1 MLRSATIRM
10 RELIQMVFR
19 RIAVAMVATATVA
32 LTACGF
38 YADSTGQTCL
48 IVLGIP
54 VCDTVA

>member
-1 MLRSATIRM
+1 M
-10 RELIQMVFR
+10 EMVLR

-38 YADSTGQTCL
+38 YADSTGKTCL

-54 VCDTVA
+54 VCDTAV